1 MGHPPLKLRGPH
13 RIRRRPGRR
22 SADCPPML
30 RFRMRRHMQVPAYP
44 RGREPS
50 RTTSKEFSFRQV
62 SAVLFT
68 VGRGLRIMFVRVR
81 VVVAFLLSWVLAGV
95 LATVAPLSAQAAV
108 VTTPGGY
115 VSLTPTR
122 LLDTRTGLGA
132 AKAPVGPGAAVH
144 LQVLGRGWVPAAGV
158 SAVVLNVTVTGP
170 TASGVVSV
178 YADQTTR
185 PTASNLNYVKAQ
197 TVPNLVIAPVGT
209 NGKVALYNGS
219 AGTTQLVADVFGYYL
234 SGTPSVPGAYGSL
247 TPTRLLDTRT
257 GLGAAKA
264 PVGPGAAVHLQVLGR
279 GWVPAAGVSAVV
291 LNVTVTGPTASGVVS
306 VYADQTT
313 RPTASNLNYVKAQ
326 TVPNLVIAPVGT
338 NGKVA
343 LYNGSAGTTQL
354 VADVFG
360 YYLSGTP
367 SVPGAYGSLTPT
379 RLLDTRTGLGAA
391 KAPVGPGA
399 AVHLQVLGRGWVP
412 AAGVSAVVLN
422 VTVTGPTA
430 SGVVSVYADQTTRP
444 TASNLNYVKAQTV
457 PNLVIAPVGTNG
469 KVALYNGS
477 AGTTQLVADV
487 FGYYLSGTPSVPG
500 AYGSL
505 TPTRLL
511 DTRTG
516 LGAAKAPVGPGAA
529 VHLQVLGRGW
539 VPAAGVS
546 AVVLNVTVTGPTAS
560 GVVSVYADQTTRPT
574 ASNLNY
580 VKAQTVPN
588 LVIAPVGT
596 NGKVALYNG
605 SAGTTQLVAD
615 VFGYYLSGTPSVPGA
630 YVSLTPTR
638 LLDTRTGLGAA
649 KAPVGPGAAVHLQ
662 VLGRG
667 GVPAA
672 GVSAVVL
679 NVTVTGPTASGVVSV
694 YADQTTRP
702 TASNLNYVKAQTVPN
717 LVIAPV
723 GTNGKVALYNGSAG
737 TTQL

>member
-144 LQVLGRGWVPAAGV
+144 LQVLGRGGVPAAGV

-279 GWVPAAGVSAVV
+279 G
-291 LNVTVTGPTASGVVS
+291 
-306 VYADQTT
+306 
-313 RPTASNLNYVKAQ
+313 
-326 TVPNLVIAPVGT
+326 
-338 NGKVA
+338 
-343 LYNGSAGTTQL
+343 
-354 VADVFG
+354 
-360 YYLSGTP
+360 
-367 SVPGAYGSLTPT
+367 
-379 RLLDTRTGLGAA
+379 
-391 KAPVGPGA
+391 
-399 AVHLQVLGRGWVP
+399 
-412 AAGVSAVVLN
+412 
-422 VTVTGPTA
+422 
-430 SGVVSVYADQTTRP
+430 
-444 TASNLNYVKAQTV
+444 
-457 PNLVIAPVGTNG
+457 
-469 KVALYNGS
+469 
-477 AGTTQLVADV
+477 
-487 FGYYLSGTPSVPG
+487 
-500 AYGSL
+500 
-505 TPTRLL
+505 
-511 DTRTG
+511 
-516 LGAAKAPVGPGAA
+516 
-529 VHLQVLGRGW
+529 
-539 VPAAGVS
+539 
-546 AVVLNVTVTGPTAS
+546 
-560 GVVSVYADQTTRPT
+560 
-574 ASNLNY
+574 
-580 VKAQTVPN
+580 
-588 LVIAPVGT
+588 
-596 NGKVALYNG
+596 
-605 SAGTTQLVAD
+605 
-615 VFGYYLSGTPSVPGA
+615 
-630 YVSLTPTR
+630 
-638 LLDTRTGLGAA
+638 
-649 KAPVGPGAAVHLQ
+649 
-662 VLGRG
+662 